1 MTTDEIRKSREAL
14 CGLKE
19 LLHRCVMYDVLST
32 RKTDLNFFR
41 IYQGSLMDSISVDWC
56 KFFGKYA
63 ECSHWKKLF
72 VDEEPFREKLNRRLA
87 DDGLGTLQDVWESM
101 KGYRD
106 KAAAH
111 LDFNEDEKRPRW
123 YPSVEA
129 AKVTAEF
136 FYQELYARLQREEGH
151 HGHIDPSQ
159 IMGDARNRIV
169 AHNAELFSVCLD
181 AVHDWNKESR
191 P

>member
-14 CGLKE
+14 FGLRE
-19 LLHRCVMYDVLST
+19 LLHRCVMYDVLSP

-56 KFFGKYA
+56 KFFGKNA
-63 ECSHWKKLF
+63 ECSHWKKLV
-72 VDEEPFREKLNRRLA
+72 VDVEPFREKLNRRLVE
-87 DDGLGTLQDVWESM
+87 DDLGTLNDVWDTM

-111 LDFNEDEKRPRW
+111 LDFNESKRPKC
-123 YPSVEA
+123 YPSLKA
-129 AKVTAEF
+129 AKVTAELL
-136 FYQELYARLQREEGH
+136 YQELYARLQREQEH
-151 HGHIDPSQ
+151 HDHVDPSQ
-159 IMGDARNRIV
+159 ITGDSRKGIV

-181 AVHDWNKESR
+181 ALDGWNNESR